1 LSFITHLKGL
11 ITISYLIVS
20 LLFIAFLAYKRNKK
34 KAAKCLF
41 ISAFLVFL
49 LTSTNYLPNYLAS
62 KLEAQYAPLTTEQIK
77 NIKGKAYLHVLGSGY
92 NKDTRLPPNAQ
103 LGLVALGRLSEA
115 IRIFRLVDSGI
126 IVCSASAVDGAPLS
140 QAEVV
145 QNAALVLGIPVQ
157 RTLLLTT
164 PTTTFEEAH
173 ALAEVIDKQSQVVI
187 VTDALHMPRAMH
199 FFKENG
205 FTNLIAAPARYKTYT
220 DHADEIRWWPSFDN
234 ISLMD
239 EVLHEY
245 LGNLKA
251 WIMGEI

>member
-1 LSFITHLKGL
+1 MILFLKGL
-11 ITISYLIVS
+11 VSIVNFLV
-20 LLFIAFLAYKRNKK
+20 LLLATAGILYKFKK
-34 KAAKCLF
+34 RKTALTVF
-41 ISAFLVFL
+41 YIFVLVFL
-49 LTSTNYLPNYLAS
+49 LTSTNYLPNYLAYR
-62 KLEAQYAPLTTEQIK
+62 LEAQYAPLTTEQIK
-77 NIKGKAYLHVLGSGY
+77 NIKGKIYLHVLGSGY
-92 NKDTRLPPNAQ
+92 NKDSRLPPNAQ
-103 LGLVALGRLSEA
+103 LGMVGLARLSEA
-115 IRIFRLVDSGI
+115 IRIFRLTDSAI
-126 IVCSASAVDGAPLS
+126 IVCSASSVDSSAIS

-145 QNAALVLGIPVQ
+145 RNTAVVLGIPAA

-164 PTTTFEEAH
+164 PTTTFEEAQ
-173 ALAEVIDKQSQVVI
+173 ALSEVIDKQAQVAI

-234 ISLMD
+234 IGLMD

-251 WIMGEI
+251 WIKGEI

>member
-1 LSFITHLKGL
+1 MILFLKGL
-11 ITISYLIVS
+11 FSIVNFLVLFLVVAGIFYKIKRRKTALIIFYCS
-20 LLFIAFLAYKRNKK
+20 L
-34 KAAKCLF
+34 
-41 ISAFLVFL
+41 LVFL

-62 KLEAQYAPLTTEQIK
+62 KLESQYTPLTTEQIK
-77 NIKGKAYLHVLGSGY
+77 NIKGKVYLHVLGSGY

-103 LGLVALGRLSEA
+103 LGMVALARLSEA
-115 IRIFRLVDSGI
+115 IRVFRLTDSAI
-126 IVCSASAVDGAPLS
+126 IVCSASAADGATLT

-145 QNAALVLGIPVQ
+145 QNAAFVLGIPVQ

-173 ALAEVIDKQSQVVI
+173 DLAEVIDKQSQVVV

-199 FFKENG
+199 FFKQNG

-220 DHADEIRWWPSFDN
+220 DHAGEIRWWPSFDN
-234 ISLMD
+234 IGLMD

-251 WIMGEI
+251 WIKGEI